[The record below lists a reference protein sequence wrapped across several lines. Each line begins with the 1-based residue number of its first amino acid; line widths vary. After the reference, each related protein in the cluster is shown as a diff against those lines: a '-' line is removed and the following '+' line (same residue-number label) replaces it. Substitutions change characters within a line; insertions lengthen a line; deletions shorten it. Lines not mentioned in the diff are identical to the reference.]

1 MTALLDVRD
10 VSIRYPGV
18 GSLLGRA
25 RQRQAVTEVSLRI
38 EAGRTFGLVGESGS
52 GKSTIGRAILRLVDP
67 AAGQILFDGADLAG
81 FGRQTPLEYR
91 RAVQVVF
98 QNPATA
104 LNPSWTVEEI
114 LREPLRMHR
123 KVSGRDELGRLV
135 ADLLDQVG
143 MASYLRDRYPWELSG
158 GQSQRIA
165 IARALAA
172 RPRLIVCDEPVS
184 ALDVSTQSQVIN
196 LLEDLQAELGVA
208 YLFIAHDLAVVRHIS
223 HDVGVLYAG
232 RLMETGPAE
241 QVYSAPA
248 HPYTRTLLAAIPV
261 PDPVAQRE
269 RRALRRELR
278 VRRDPARSATAGLG
292 EIVGCPFQHRCPL
305 VMDVCRTEMPPLRP
319 RAGGGEVAC
328 HAMEEE

>member
-18 GSLLGRA
+18 GSLLGRG
-25 RQRQAVTEVSLRI
+25 RQRQAVTDVSLTI
-38 EAGRTFGLVGESGS
+38 ESGRTFGLVGESGS
-52 GKSTIGRAILRLVDP
+52 GKSTIGRAILRLVDT
-67 AAGQILFDGADLAG
+67 ADGQILYDGRDLAD
-81 FGRQTPLEYR
+81 FGRRTPLSYR
-91 RAVQVVF
+91 RSVQVVF

-104 LNPSWTVEEI
+104 LNPSWTIEDI

-123 KVSGRDELGRLV
+123 KIGDRAELNRLV
-135 ADLLDQVG
+135 DELLDQVG
-143 MASYLRDRYPWELSG
+143 LSSYLRDRYPWELSG
-158 GQSQRIA
+158 GQCQRVA

-172 RPRLIVCDEPVS
+172 QPKLIVCDEPVS

-196 LLEDLQAELGVA
+196 LLEDLQQELGLA

-232 RLMETGPAE
+232 RLMECGPAE

-269 RRALRRELR
+269 RRTLRRELR
-278 VRRDPARSATAGLG
+278 VRRDPQSPGTATA
-292 EIVGCPFQHRCPL
+292 ESTGCPFQNRCPL
-305 VMDVCRTEMPPLRP
+305 VMDVCRTEMPELRTT
-319 RAGGGEVAC
+319 ADGGQVAC
-328 HAMEEE
+328 HAHE